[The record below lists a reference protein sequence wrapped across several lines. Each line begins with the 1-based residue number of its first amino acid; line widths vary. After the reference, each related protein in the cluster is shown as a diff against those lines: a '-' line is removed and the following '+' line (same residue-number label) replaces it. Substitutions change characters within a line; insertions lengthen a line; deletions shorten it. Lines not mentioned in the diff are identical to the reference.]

1 MVGGRR
7 EGSGR
12 RTAAGAARSAPLPSW
27 LLAPCGRSSAPF
39 PVPLRAAG
47 CCAMPGRPED
57 GAAGGE
63 QQSGTAAARGGGGK
77 VTRGGRS
84 GPQHGAA
91 YLSLFWAAPPDA
103 ASPGPGRLR
112 APEARGCG
120 NCGAAPRPPPLRSRW
135 GCSSGARPPETP
147 PRPRRE
153 RVSPPSHAVGNSQGS
168 ESSERA
174 AACSPRVTPL
184 RALRPLVAGHCRH
197 CPRGTWCARGGVR
210 SGGTLTIS
218 ES

>member
-103 ASPGPGRLR
+103 AESLRRVPGAGPPSGPRGEGLR
-112 APEARGCG
+112 ELRCCPTASAAAFRD
-120 NCGAAPRPPPLRSRW
+120 GAALRGRDLQKRPP
-135 GCSSGARPPETP
+135 G
-147 PRPRRE
+147 
-153 RVSPPSHAVGNSQGS
+153 
-168 ESSERA
+168 
-174 AACSPRVTPL
+174 
-184 RALRPLVAGHCRH
+184 LVENA
-197 CPRGTWCARGGVR
+197 
-210 SGGTLTIS
+210 
-218 ES
+218 